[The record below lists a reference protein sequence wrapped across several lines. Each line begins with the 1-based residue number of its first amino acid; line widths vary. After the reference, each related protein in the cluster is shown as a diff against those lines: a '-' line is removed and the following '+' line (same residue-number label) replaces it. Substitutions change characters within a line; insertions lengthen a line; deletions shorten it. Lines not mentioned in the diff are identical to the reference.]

1 MARITIATDTL
12 RQLPCTAQLTVD
24 DDHLDI
30 MGHMNTQ
37 HYCSLYAQAS
47 RAITRLTGVTE
58 DYVDEQR
65 KGAFMLKN
73 FTQFIA
79 EARAGDQLAVY
90 TRLIARSEKRYQY
103 MHFLVN
109 ETHDRLAATMEVLST
124 HADLDARRSAPFPP
138 EIADGLDALIAEH
151 DQIDWTD
158 APLSGVLGPR

>member
-37 HYCSLYAQAS
+37 HYWSLYAQAS

-90 TRLIARSEKRYQY
+90 TRLIARS
-103 MHFLVN
+103 
-109 ETHDRLAATMEVLST
+109 TLSV
-124 HADLDARRSAPFPP
+124 HASGQRDARYRSIWHATSTRRHRPP
-138 EIADGLDALIAEH
+138 GRDNGSAFHARRPGRAAKRTLPARDRRRVRRAHRRTRPD
-151 DQIDWTD
+151 
-158 APLSGVLGPR
+158 